1 MNQNILLGLCIFL
14 LALAPTYAWD
24 DVNSP
29 YRRNITIDN
38 TQVDEDLNNIP
49 IQLFIVQSTNIN
61 ADGGNIRIW
70 SDTGVQLPVEIE
82 YYDATSGNLSIFF
95 KGNLSSSSDTSFWL
109 YYGNASYTL
118 PAVNSEFGTENV
130 WDSGFIG
137 VWHFNIDPSSS
148 NLIDSTSYNQD
159 ATMNGAMTSADLV
172 NITYGKGIDFDGSN
186 DYFSIADNSVLDI
199 ANNLTIDTF
208 LTQDTDPESYP
219 AIIRKGENYVL
230 YKLKESLIPSAVS
243 FRTFDGIT
251 ANDVIDMPIGT
262 KHFWNARYN
271 NSKTALFSDGVEK
284 ATGTKTGALT
294 TNAETFYIGYY
305 PSAGQWDGVMDELRL
320 SNISRSNGYIST
332 TYNNLY
338 NPTNNSGFYLSFGAE
353 ESQIGN
359 PPSITINNPANT
371 TYYTTNIPLNV
382 TLSDS
387 DSASF
392 WCAIYNDGALVT
404 NETTNTTYTTTL
416 TKTGGSHNVSVNCED
431 AETATS
437 TDAEYYYVFMGLNVS
452 VFNNETNASMSDW
465 DIFITNGTVNY
476 TNTTLNN
483 SALFEWDTLP
493 TGSTNITISDGSN
506 TLYFYNSTYER
517 TLNNSAL
524 IQLNAYLLEKDP
536 NPITLTSSLGWT
548 VLEGQTTTINCS
560 APQGTP
566 DFTVNS
572 ITVASPYIFTTSSG
586 TYTMRCDVDVETT
599 DYAPTNK
606 SNTLIANPL
615 ISCSTNN
622 TFAFS
627 KTVTTTTN
635 LTTLDF
641 TTLVSQNLV
650 RDNLGDVYVPGIIS
664 TWVDVAG
671 TDKVIVNNTGN
682 TSFVVYFGNLFVNN
696 TYTTH
701 AVSGDVDTMG
711 AYTQI
716 NPYVQYN
723 VLNELTGVEFFPPNA
738 TLTSIIHCDSG
749 ETYIPIDD
757 NTTQFIVASSDY
769 VDKASLRISY
779 TADAYYSRQFYPSVA
794 DVTVLNFY
802 VMDAFV
808 HPLDRID
815 FIMLNM
821 DHYTELLQIY
831 KTIQSQAV
839 IITEGYFD
847 ISHSFSAYLLEDVD
861 YLIRTR
867 DSNNAYTEFGR
878 ITIVAPAV
886 KELGQITLDLNPQA
900 TLIAESILM
909 NAYTNDARDTLS
921 VVYSDATNQTE
932 ELNITVFFENGT
944 IFQTVFYDDTN
955 SVNINYNISAYSNQ
969 SFTVDFELNHTTF
982 GNSPVSYSMG
992 IFAPVVMNLGISALG
1007 YQLLSLISLVLIG
1020 GIVTRKSIVA
1030 GSVVLFMMVIV
1041 FKAINWLVIPTI
1053 GVVFIGVLMVLGII
1067 NYIKQGGE

>member
-1 MNQNILLGLCIFL
+1 MFL
-14 LALAPTYAWD
+14 LAFAPTYAVWD
-24 DVNSP
+24 DTDYA
-29 YRRNITIDN
+29 YRM
-38 TQVDEDLNNIP
+38 P
-49 IQLFIVQSTNIN
+49 IN
-61 ADGGNIRIW
+61 
-70 SDTGVQLPVEIE
+70 
-82 YYDATSGNLSIFF
+82 TSGATITDYQLGFNFTKPANMEQNDFDDMRFYSSGSVELSYWIENKSNGNWAYVWL
-95 KGNLSSSSDTSFWL
+95 KGNFTTANSTDNYV
-109 YYGNASYTL
+109 YYGNATATSLSNTSIFAQYHGSATADYL
-118 PAVNSEFGTENV
+118 
-130 WDSGFIG
+130 DSFD
-137 VWHFNIDPSSS
+137 IDPT
-148 NLIDSTSYNQD
+148 NPLIVT
-159 ATMNGAMTSADLV
+159 TKIKMTSASFQVRWGLGRVADTSFDQFLIMTRTSDNKRYLFTRDTSQLNLNEV
-172 NITYGKGIDFDGSN
+172 PAYTQDVYAISNIKFDGTT
-186 DYFSIADNSVLDI
+186 V
-199 ANNLTIDTF
+199 
-208 LTQDTDPESYP
+208 
-219 AIIRKGENYVL
+219 KGYV
-230 YKLKESLIPSAVS
+230 
-243 FRTFDGIT
+243 DG
-251 ANDVIDMPIGT
+251 DEIGT
-262 KHFWNARYN
+262 GGLSTQLPNENVGLIVFT
-271 NSKTALFSDGVEK
+271 SI
-284 ATGTKTGALT
+284 GTFEQEYSFVRK
-294 TNAETFYIGYY
+294 Y
-305 PSAGQWDGVMDELRL
+305 
-320 SNISRSNGYIST
+320 ST
-332 TYNNLY
+332 TE
-338 NPTNNSGFYLSFGAE
+338 PTYSIGAE
-353 ESQIGN
+353 ESQDTN
-359 PPSITINNPANT
+359 RPPTITINNPGNT
-371 TYYTTNIPLNV
+371 TYYTTSIPLNITV
-382 TLSDS
+382 SDS

-392 WCAIYNDGALVT
+392 WCAIYNDGVLVT

-416 TKTGGSHNVSVNCED
+416 TKTGGSHNVSVTCED
-431 AETATS
+431 VETKTS

-452 VFNNETNASMSDW
+452 VFNNETNASMTDW

-493 TGSTNITISDGSN
+493 TGSTNITISDGSSS
-506 TLYFYNSTYER
+506 LYFYNSTYER
-517 TLNNSAL
+517 NLNNSAL
-524 IQLNAYLLEKDP
+524 LQLNAYILEKDY

-548 VLEGQTTTINCS
+548 LLEGQTTTINCS

-566 DFTVNS
+566 DFNINS
-572 ITVASPYIFTTSSG
+572 VIVSSPYIFTTSSG
-586 TYTMRCDVDVETT
+586 TYTTRCDVDVETT

-615 ISCSTNN
+615 ISCSTNT

-627 KTVTTTTN
+627 KTITTTTN

-664 TWVDVAG
+664 TWVNTTNAYN
-671 TDKVIVNNTGN
+671 VIVNNTGN

-696 TYTTH
+696 TYSTH
-701 AVSGDVDTMG
+701 AVSGDVDAMG

-723 VLNELTGVEFFPPNA
+723 VLNELTGVAFFPPNA
-738 TLTSIIHCDSG
+738 TLTSIIHCNSG

-757 NTTQFIVASSDY
+757 NTTRFIIASTDY

-779 TADAYYSRQFYPSVA
+779 TADAYYSRQFYPSSA

-815 FIMLNM
+815 FVMLNM

-831 KTIQSQAV
+831 KEIQSEAV

-861 YLIRTR
+861 YLLRTR
-867 DSNNAYTEFGR
+867 DSNNIYTEFGR
-878 ITIVAPAV
+878 ITIVAPAI

-900 TLIAESILM
+900 TLIAESIFM
-909 NAYTNDARDTLS
+909 NAYTNDVRDTLS

-944 IFQTVFYDDTN
+944 IFQTVAYDDTN
-955 SVNINYNISAYSNQ
+955 SVNINYNISTYSNQ
-969 SFTVDFELNHTTF
+969 TFTVDFELNHTTF

-992 IFAPVVMNLGISALG
+992 VFAPVVMNLGISALG
-1007 YQLLSLISLVLIG
+1007 YQLISLLSLVLIG
-1020 GIVTRKSIVA
+1020 GIVTRKNIVA
-1030 GSVVLFMMVIV
+1030 GSVVLFMMVII